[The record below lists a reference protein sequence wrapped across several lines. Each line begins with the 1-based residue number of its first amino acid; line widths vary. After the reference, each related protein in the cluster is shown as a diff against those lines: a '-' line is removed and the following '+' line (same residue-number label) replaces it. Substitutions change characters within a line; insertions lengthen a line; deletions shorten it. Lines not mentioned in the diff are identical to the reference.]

1 MNKKLNEVILP
12 LMNISR
18 RAANGEIDPNE
29 VLNKSQTYITTS
41 SYKNTFAYKKLI
53 QLLIWQIIDPNMA
66 FVMGA
71 TWRIPVVYGLQDK
84 SFIDDL
90 KRDGTFNEM
99 SFDREYESVWSGS
112 VEDSFFNADVFEKY
126 RTILYP
132 EEKTNLKNSKNTYYI
147 LAIDVGRLG
156 DKTSILV
163 FKVTPTPSGSFKKS
177 LINIYDMEDTHF
189 EQQSLMIKKIFTA
202 FDARKIVIDAN
213 GLGIGLIDY
222 LIKPSYD
229 DELDIEYPPFGID
242 YQNEEQE
249 KHYRKFETPEMKKN
263 VLFLIKANAQ
273 LNHEAHVNAVS
284 QLSSGKLRFLI
295 DHQVAKQRLLSTKKG
310 QTMAAQTR
318 GDYLKPYVTTSNL
331 KEEMTNLREKRDANN
346 KISLER
352 VNKHIPKD
360 RFSAFEYGLWY
371 LKLEEDKLKQTTISI
386 TDFILGTKNAN
397 RRKRNSRVYTRRR
410 KRNE

>member
-1 MNKKLNEVILP
+1 MEEWLELFPILDKEIAKKEYRRDYIRIIFKNKSQLDIVAARESSRGGRRHSGTLEEVILIDEQKLNEVILP

-66 FVMGA
+66 FVMGS

-213 GLGIGLIDY
+213 GL
-222 LIKPSYD
+222 
-229 DELDIEYPPFGID
+229 
-242 YQNEEQE
+242 
-249 KHYRKFETPEMKKN
+249 
-263 VLFLIKANAQ
+263 
-273 LNHEAHVNAVS
+273 
-284 QLSSGKLRFLI
+284 
-295 DHQVAKQRLLSTKKG
+295 
-310 QTMAAQTR
+310 
-318 GDYLKPYVTTSNL
+318 TT
-331 KEEMTNLREKRDANN
+331 
-346 KISLER
+346 
-352 VNKHIPKD
+352 
-360 RFSAFEYGLWY
+360 
-371 LKLEEDKLKQTTISI
+371 
-386 TDFILGTKNAN
+386 
-397 RRKRNSRVYTRRR
+397 
-410 KRNE
+410 